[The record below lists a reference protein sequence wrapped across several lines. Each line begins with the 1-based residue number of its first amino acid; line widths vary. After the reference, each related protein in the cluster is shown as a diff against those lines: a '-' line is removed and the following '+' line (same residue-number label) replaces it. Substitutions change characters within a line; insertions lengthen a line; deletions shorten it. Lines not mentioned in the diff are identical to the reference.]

1 VVVIE
6 RGEYKGVARENQPCG
21 FSLPVLR
28 YNKYPVG
35 TDRELKI
42 GKISENQLKF
52 RSKFSNLL
60 RVLAK
65 IWKT

>member
-1 VVVIE
+1 LKE
-6 RGEYKGVARENQPCG
+6 GSTKA
-21 FSLPVLR
+21 LPEKISHVGSAYQLR